1 MTTEGF
7 NLNEDY
13 RPPPW
18 PEDFGKRLEG
28 LKRQTRLRWKEFAA
42 RLGVTDREVL
52 QWRRGNR
59 RPSRTSY
66 LAIMAL
72 ARDLPGGCDLMAG
85 GDANANANSDA
96 AEPADQDGD
105 TAGHD

>member
-1 MTTEGF
+1 MTTEGL

-18 PEDFGKRLEG
+18 PDDFGNRLEG
-28 LKRQTRLRWKEFAA
+28 LKRQTRLRWKEFAGK
-42 RLGVTDREVL
+42 LGVTDREVL

-72 ARDLPGGCDLMAG
+72 ARDLPGGYALMAG
-85 GDANANANSDA
+85 DDDDNDAHADA
-96 AEPADQDGD
+96 DGPAGQDGD
-105 TAGHD
+105 AAGHD